1 MKGHYRHD
9 LLSISVYVGNVDLRY
24 LWWYFNWVSAYE
36 GIALM
41 RHKKK
46 NQQILHNKLAMKL
59 TKQIIEGPMNSGGDF
74 ADVMVLLE
82 SISVGVFLVGQK
94 LGYDGEDT
102 MQEYIKQVRERVAK
116 PKQETVQ

>member
-1 MKGHYRHD
+1 
-9 LLSISVYVGNVDLRY
+9 
-24 LWWYFNWVSAYE
+24 
-36 GIALM
+36 M

-94 LGYDGEDT
+94 LGYDSEDT
-102 MQEYIKQVRERVAK
+102 MQEYMRQVRELLATTK
-116 PKQETVQ
+116 EETV